1 MMKAYIGLG
10 SNLGNRQQYIYEA
23 VESLHRH
30 PAVTVV
36 RCSSLYETAPVGMVD
51 QPHFLNMVVAVH
63 TELMP
68 LALLDLLLHTEHAL
82 GRVRDIRF
90 GPRTIDMDM
99 LLFDNI
105 SLQDERL
112 ELPHPRMLERAFVLI
127 PLIEIWEQDEVPNDL
142 SILQAH
148 ERTDGKEDVRL
159 WQKTSWHSELGR
171 FAN

>member
-10 SNLGNRQQYIYEA
+10 SNLGNRQQYIFEA
-23 VESLHRH
+23 VELLHRH

-36 RCSSLYETAPVGMVD
+36 RCSSLYETAPVEMVD
-51 QPHFLNMVVAVH
+51 QPHFLNMVAAVH

-68 LALLDLLLHTEHAL
+68 LALLDLLLHTEHTL

-90 GPRTIDMDM
+90 GPRTIDMDL
-99 LLFDNI
+99 LLFGNI
-105 SLQDERL
+105 SLKDERL

-127 PLIEIWEQDEVPNDL
+127 PLVEIWEQDEVPNDL